1 MTARRRS
8 KRMVLC
14 PHCQTACAVY
24 VAVYPHTRGTTAYCE
39 THGWLHCYD
48 PRRMASAQVHT
59 EELWAK
65 EGRVK
70 REQIEI
76 AEEATERVLTETEG

>member
-48 PRRMASAQVHT
+48 PRRMSQVQGT
-59 EELWAK
+59 LL
-65 EGRVK
+65 
-70 REQIEI
+70 
-76 AEEATERVLTETEG
+76 EEATERVLTETEG

>member
-59 EELWAK
+59 ERQLLNDRADHTEVGQPSG
-65 EGRVK
+65 GRPPW
-70 REQIEI
+70 
-76 AEEATERVLTETEG
+76 